1 MIHLI
6 FAWLIALTCYIELYY
21 KRPVPGLAFQ
31 LCVITHLPRHV
42 KGQAVDLIKMVG
54 GQTSNVG
61 LKAASVTVIMSSNDE
76 KPQGVV
82 ELATSGIQD
91 VAALLPLLGTG
102 QCERL
107 VTSALQRGLLHAAA
121 TPMSIFGSLGIAK
134 AGFVVLWGSTD
145 FRWFHGPSLLR
156 NAGFAPSGIGEL
168 LVHVAEDHRHLYAA
182 EDKVRCILAK
192 KRIQAV
198 EINLLSKDFIWWNI
212 RLVCATVFLSAFALL
227 PYTFLIT
234 QPLSNQSFQT
244 TWLYPILRIV
254 GCDIVA
260 ISIQFIFQFRILE
273 ETYSRIR
280 FMATNAFL
288 KDHGKALP
296 PFWDPNE
303 RSKST
308 LKQLRNLCHSSQ
320 KSSGVDQP
328 PVPSQSPPLGR
339 RHRGLQRPNHT
350 ILDDYTK
357 ECIQGGLGT
366 LSSFSFPL
374 FVAPD
379 ADQPLSPPPAP
390 TPPRDPGSNPSI
402 ADKVLEEDQ
411 PAVLALPLA
420 THIVTTTLFLY
431 ACQAALFVGLIL
443 VVVGYVG
450 CFSIVKD
457 SLRAEGALVWLVCEA
472 LLAVIRTLVWAANPK
487 WDDAKS
493 PIALEKV
500 VRTPGDKAEAK
511 EKKSSYGIGWMLN
524 AVTADDMHA
533 VIVGIDEYK
542 SRKFCKLTECV
553 RDAKQVASYL
563 EDTLLVPRDQIVTL
577 HNSQA
582 TKERIIEELEA
593 LSRKASV
600 AQDAPIIIYFA
611 SHSFVADN
619 KRAYLVPHAS
629 KVHRQTPSYNRS
641 KGEDDS
647 TLADAYI
654 SYDSIVDIL
663 RCIAEQKTDNIIL
676 ILDSCHTGAMG
687 INNKFNNPS
696 SPRPSQPQ
704 FSSRGIAVKESPT
717 KETDDGVTVN
727 EVKESS
733 SDEDVPKTH
742 SRSITRGVR
751 LTKKTAEILVGHSSH
766 ILIAGTGADDIAREQ
781 KNLGGN
787 FTRSLLESL
796 KKSKALGE
804 MTYKKLV
811 DEINAEMKGTGQE
824 AICTSIYQNR
834 LLFNGLFSRSVHEDG
849 LTPVITVRY
858 SDF

>member
-1 MIHLI
+1 M
-6 FAWLIALTCYIELYY
+6 
-21 KRPVPGLAFQ
+21 
-31 LCVITHLPRHV
+31 
-42 KGQAVDLIKMVG
+42 
-54 GQTSNVG
+54 N
-61 LKAASVTVIMSSNDE
+61 SNDE

-82 ELATSGIQD
+82 GVATSGIQD

-107 VTSALQRGLLHAAA
+107 VTSALQGGLLYAAA

-145 FRWFHGPSLLR
+145 FGWFHGPSLLR
-156 NAGFAPSGIGEL
+156 NAGFKPSGIGEL
-168 LVHVAEDHRHLYAA
+168 LVHVAKDYRNLYAA
-182 EDKVRCILAK
+182 EDKLRRILSK
-192 KRIQAV
+192 KRIQSV
-198 EINLLSKDFIWWNI
+198 EIDLLSKDFILWNI

-227 PYTFLIT
+227 PYAFLIT
-234 QPLSNQSFQT
+234 RFLPDQPFQE

-260 ISIQFIFQFRILE
+260 ISIQFIFQLRILE
-273 ETYSRIR
+273 ETYCRIR
-280 FMATNAFL
+280 FMATDAFL
-288 KDHGKALP
+288 KDHGQALP
-296 PFWDPNE
+296 EFWDPNE
-303 RSKST
+303 CSKST
-308 LKQLRNLCHSSQ
+308 LKKLRSLCRSSQ
-320 KSSGVDQP
+320 ESSSKGKPRNDTNFDDNTKRWIQR
-328 PVPSQSPPLGR
+328 GR
-339 RHRGLQRPNHT
+339 
-350 ILDDYTK
+350 
-357 ECIQGGLGT
+357 GT
-366 LSSFSFPL
+366 LSPFYFPL
-374 FVAPD
+374 FP
-379 ADQPLSPPPAP
+379 QNGESPPPAP
-390 TPPRDPGSNPSI
+390 TPSKAG
-402 ADKVLEEDQ
+402 
-411 PAVLALPLA
+411 
-420 THIVTTTLFLY
+420 THIVTTTLFLS
-431 ACQAALFVGLIL
+431 ACQVALLFGLVL
-443 VVVGYVG
+443 VVVGYIG
-450 CFSIVKD
+450 CFSVVQA

-472 LLAVIRTLVWAANPK
+472 LLAIVRTLVWAANPK

-500 VRTPGDKAEAK
+500 VGTPEAGAEAQ
-511 EKKSSYGIGWMLN
+511 KSSYGIGWMLN

-619 KRAYLVPHAS
+619 NRAYLVPHAP
-629 KVHRQTPSYNRS
+629 KIHRQTPSYSRS
-641 KGEDDS
+641 RGEDDS
-647 TLADAYI
+647 ALADAYI

-663 RCIAEQKTDNIIL
+663 RRIAEQKTDNIIL
-676 ILDSCHTGAMG
+676 ILDSCHAGAMG

-704 FSSRGIAVKESPT
+704 FSSRGIAVEESPT
-717 KETDDGVTVN
+717 KETDDGVTVD
-727 EVKESS
+727 EAKESS
-733 SDEDVPKTH
+733 SDEDVPEMH

-751 LTKKTAEILVGHSSH
+751 LTKKTTEILVGHSSH

-796 KKSKALGE
+796 KKSKGLGE

-834 LLFNGLFSRSVHEDG
+834 LLFNGLFSRRVHEDG
-849 LTPVITVRY
+849 LMPVITVRY
-858 SDF
+858 SDL